1 MHDTC
6 PICQAP
12 LKPGQA
18 ACELCGFKLSGATQS
33 FSPVEAP
40 PSTRTPTV
48 VPVVDEPVST
58 PILRMVRGTQRG
70 AEFKV
75 DPESTS
81 IGRNPQCDIFLNDMT
96 VSRLHASI
104 QQTKGAYVIRDEQ
117 SYNGVWVNNVSVD
130 QKVLEQGD
138 FVQIGRFGFVF
149 DTGEE
154 GKS

>member
-1 MHDTC
+1 MHESC

-18 ACELCGFKLSGATQS
+18 ACELCGFRLSGTTQS
-33 FSPVEAP
+33 FSPVDA
-40 PSTRTPTV
+40 SAASAQMTPAVHEEPIET
-48 VPVVDEPVST
+48 PVM
-58 PILRMVRGTQRG
+58 RMVRGPQRG
-70 AEFKV
+70 AEYKV
-75 DPESTS
+75 NADATS

-96 VSRLHASI
+96 VSRLHATI
-104 QQTKGAYVIRDEQ
+104 EHTKDAYIIRDEQ

-149 DTGEE
+149 DTGE
-154 GKS
+154 

>member
-6 PICQAP
+6 PICQSP

-18 ACELCGFKLSGATQS
+18 ACELCGFKLSGATQG
-33 FSPVEAP
+33 FSPVEVP
-40 PSTRTPTV
+40 VGVVTPTHDEAITS
-48 VPVVDEPVST
+48 PVM
-58 PILRMVRGTQRG
+58 RMVRGPQRG
-70 AEFKV
+70 AEYKV
-75 DPESTS
+75 DPEATS

-96 VSRLHASI
+96 VSRLHANI
-104 QQTKGAYVIRDEQ
+104 HRAGDAYVIQDEQ

-149 DTGEE
+149 DTGE
-154 GKS
+154 

>member
-6 PICQAP
+6 PICQSP

-18 ACELCGFKLSGATQS
+18 ACESCGFKLLGTTQG

-40 PSTRTPTV
+40 VGASAPSHDAAG
-48 VPVVDEPVST
+48 PVV
-58 PILRMVRGTQRG
+58 LRMVRGPQRG
-70 AEFKV
+70 AEYRIEEDV
-75 DPESTS
+75 TS

-104 QQTKGAYVIRDEQ
+104 KRQKDACIIRDEQ

-130 QKVLEQGD
+130 QKVLDPGD

-149 DTGEE
+149 DAGE
-154 GKS
+154 

>member
-6 PICQAP
+6 PICQSP

-33 FSPVEAP
+33 FSPVDASSAAVVSAP
-40 PSTRTPTV
+40 VHEEPIETPV
-48 VPVVDEPVST
+48 M
-58 PILRMVRGTQRG
+58 RMVRGPQRG

-75 DPESTS
+75 NAQATS

-96 VSRLHASI
+96 VSRLHATI
-104 QQTKGAYVIRDEQ
+104 EFIKDAYVIRDEQ

-130 QKVLEQGD
+130 QKVLEQDD
-138 FVQIGRFGFVF
+138 FVQIGRFGFIF
-149 DTGEE
+149 DTGE
-154 GKS
+154 